1 MKNHINSIKSIILI
15 LAVVLVSSCSIDDVQ
30 PINQLTPENTIRDE
44 TTAQQVLNG
53 VYDLGRSFDLGFFPL
68 HLAAYG
74 NEGVISGGLTGDT
87 GFNTNE
93 VKPENRFLANLYNAH
108 YKVINTANFLI
119 QELEA
124 GKAIGISE
132 ERKAE
137 MISEAKFQRAFSHFS
152 LLRYFG
158 EHFNQGSAFGIVLRT
173 TFATELEASPRNT
186 VQETYALIVEDLEY
200 AVANGP
206 MFIEHFYSGSLAAK
220 ALLSKVK
227 LYQGEF
233 AAAASLAEEVI
244 NNGEGYALEAEYA
257 DIFQN
262 QFNSSEVIF
271 APFSGPGLEGGSGM
285 NQINRTTYSE
295 ILRSLA
301 DAQVGDAN
309 DGSLDGE
316 GENYDPRFA
325 FAYSED
331 TKAFNGQGK
340 YPFNFTS
347 GSQNNT
353 LYHLRLADIYL
364 VRAEA
369 IARSGGDPSLALAS
383 LNTIRERA
391 GVDTRTFTDIPT
403 LLEDIRQEK
412 LLELFFEN
420 GEPLFDLVRYDILGD
435 LDASQ
440 IKPSLSSKYKFIL
453 PIPAEVLIGNSNVVQ
468 NPGY

>member
-1 MKNHINSIKSIILI
+1 MKKHINSIQSIILI
-15 LAVVLVSSCSIDDVQ
+15 LAAVLVSSCSIDDVQ

-44 TTAQQVLNG
+44 ASAQQVLNG
-53 VYDLGRSFDLGFFPL
+53 VYDLGRAFDLGFFPL

-74 NEGVISGGLTGDT
+74 NEGMISGGLTGDT

-93 VKPENRFLANLYNAH
+93 VKPENRLLANLYNAH
-108 YKVINTANFLI
+108 YKIINAANFLI
-119 QELEA
+119 EGLEA
-124 GKAIGISE
+124 GNAVGISE
-132 ERKAE
+132 EKKAE

-158 EHFNQGSAFGIVLRT
+158 EYYNQGSSYGIVVRT
-173 TFATELEASPRNT
+173 SFSTELKASPRNT
-186 VQETYALIVEDLEY
+186 VQEAYALIVEDLEY
-200 AVANGP
+200 ASENGP

-227 LYQGEF
+227 LYQEEF

-244 NNGEGYALEAEYA
+244 NNGEGYALEAQYS
-257 DIFQN
+257 DIFIN

-295 ILRSLA
+295 ILRSRA
-301 DAQVGDAN
+301 DAQVGDPD
-309 DGSLDGE
+309 DGNLDGE

-325 FAYSED
+325 YAYAED
-331 TKAFNGQGK
+331 TKGLNTQGK
-340 YPFNFTS
+340 YPYNSTS
-347 GSQNNT
+347 TAQNNT

-364 VRAEA
+364 VHAEA
-369 IARSGGDPSLALAS
+369 IVRSGGDPSLAMGS
-383 LNTIRERA
+383 LNTIRNRA
-391 GVDTRTFTDIPT
+391 GVEEREFTDVPT

-420 GEPLFDLVRYDILGD
+420 GEPLFDLVRYDILGN

-440 IKPSLSSKYKFIL
+440 IKPTLNNKYKFIL
-453 PIPAEVLIGNSNVVQ
+453 PIPAEVLIGNDRLVQ